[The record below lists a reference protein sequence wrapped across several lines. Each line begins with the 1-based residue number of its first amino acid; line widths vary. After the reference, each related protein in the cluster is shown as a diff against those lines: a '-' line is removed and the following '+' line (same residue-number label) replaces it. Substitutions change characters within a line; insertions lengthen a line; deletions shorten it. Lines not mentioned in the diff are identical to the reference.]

1 MQGHSDEVTAS
12 HKQRTIQTSAQF
24 LLPYLKPSFKLLDIG
39 CGPGTITTGFS
50 SLLSSGTVTGIDLA
64 DDIINQNK
72 SNFPTAEYPNLTFE
86 TGNVLEGLRYED
98 ESFDVVYTHQTILHL
113 PDPVK
118 AMREARR
125 VLKTGGML
133 AMRESDHPDW
143 YPEYPAFQ
151 KWKDALDTMVRSTGA
166 SGFGGGRKLHVWAR
180 EAGFDRSK
188 MVVTGSA
195 NVFSSEEQRRWF
207 AGVHIGRMRS
217 EGHAEKLK
225 MSKEDVEAIVKDFEK
240 WRDDVD
246 GWMTIWDCEVIAY
259 K

>member
-1 MQGHSDEVTAS
+1 M
-12 HKQRTIQTSAQF
+12 
-24 LLPYLKPSFKLLDIG
+24 
-39 CGPGTITTGFS
+39 
-50 SLLSSGTVTGIDLA
+50 
-64 DDIINQNK
+64 
-72 SNFPTAEYPNLTFE
+72 
-86 TGNVLEGLRYED
+86 
-98 ESFDVVYTHQTILHL
+98 
-113 PDPVK
+113 
-118 AMREARR
+118 
-125 VLKTGGML
+125 LKTGGML

-143 YPEYPAFQ
+143 YPEYAAFQ

-217 EGHAEKLK
+217 DGHAEKLK
-225 MSKEDVEAIVKDFEK
+225 MSNEDVEAIVKDFEK